1 MDFGVLSTAGIAQGS
16 FLPGIEP
23 TDHDVTAIA
32 SRDAADAEAVAD
44 EHGIET
50 VYEGYDDLLE
60 NAGVDAVYI
69 PLPNALHA
77 EWTKKAADAGIHVLC
92 EKPLTVDA
100 AEARDVV
107 DYCDDR
113 DVTLM
118 EAFMYQYH
126 PRTERALELADEE
139 LEDIRS
145 VTASFKF
152 GLFGDPDNIRLSP
165 DLAGGSLMD
174 VGCYPLSF
182 ARQVLGE
189 PDSAYAYTTDTKDS
203 GVDTELAAI
212 LEYDEASARIA
223 CGFDTTHIQRYR
235 IEAKTAGSRPT
246 MASIPGAGRWNSST
260 KSTAATP
267 SRRLI
272 RSISTASR
280 SNTSLTASRL
290 GASRER
296 TARRPSR
303 TWRPSTRFTRV
314 RRRIAPL
321 KSRTD
326 GRKAALAV
334 EPCRKY

>member
-23 TDHDVTAIA
+23 TEHNVTAIA
-32 SRDAADAEAVAD
+32 SRNAADAQAVAD

-50 VYEGYDDLLE
+50 VYEGYEDLLE

-100 AEARDVV
+100 AEAREVV
-107 DYCDDR
+107 EYCADR
-113 DVTLM
+113 DVVLM

-152 GLFGDPDNIRLSP
+152 GLFDDLDNIRLSP
-165 DLAGGSLMD
+165 DLSGGSLMD

-235 IEAKTAGSRPT
+235 IEANNGWIEADDGFNPGSG
-246 MASIPGAGRWNSST
+246 SVELEHKIDGRHAVET
-260 KSTAATP
+260 FDP
-267 SRRLI
+267 VDQYRLEI
-272 RSISTASR
+272 EHFVECVETGSQ
-280 SNTSLTASRL
+280 
-290 GASRER
+290 
-296 TARRPSR
+296 P
-303 TWRPSTRFTRV
+303 
-314 RRRIAPL
+314 
-321 KSRTD
+321 RTD
-326 GRKAALAV
+326 GAEAIANMEVIDAIYESADSDRAV
-334 EPCRKY
+334 EIER